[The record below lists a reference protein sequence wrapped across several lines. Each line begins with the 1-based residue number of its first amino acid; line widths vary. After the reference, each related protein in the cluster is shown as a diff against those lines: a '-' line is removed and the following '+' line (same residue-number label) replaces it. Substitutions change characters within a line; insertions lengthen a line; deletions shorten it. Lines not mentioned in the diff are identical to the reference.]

1 MEKRGL
7 SNHQGSTNNIATNS
21 MFDRQAAVKNHK
33 IQSAHYGTKLPVN
46 NSRTAAI
53 GSTRDSGGGDATKIH
68 SLYQDLYLTDLK
80 NDLGEVEGDLSKEK
94 ERSTHL

>member
-1 MEKRGL
+1 MEKRGF
-7 SNHQGSTNNIATNS
+7 SNHQGSTSNIATNS
-21 MFDRQAAVKNHK
+21 MFDRQAAGKNHK
-33 IQSAHYGTKLPVN
+33 IQSAQYGTKLPVN
-46 NSRTAAI
+46 SRTGAL
-53 GSTRDSGGGDATKIH
+53 GSTKDSGGGDPTKIH